1 MPGCIVLPWNFDAMK
16 HLRIILIYNG
26 FRWLQL
32 ESFIQFCCVETTPLE
47 VIADASLERPDH
59 KHVRM
64 RLIII
69 SKDDYAEL
77 ETFLLTINFIIA
89 LYRCL
94 SAHLLYNLWLFNVSV
109 FHTKHYWL
117 YIALLVCALH
127 RYHMSSVH
135 SKKKI
140 EKWKKGGTQRK

>member
-1 MPGCIVLPWNFDAMK
+1 MPGCIVLPWNVDAMK

-47 VIADASLERPDH
+47 VIADASLGRPDH

-64 RLIII
+64 GLIII

-94 SAHLLYNLWLFNVSV
+94 SAHLLYNSWLFYVSV
-109 FHTKHYWL
+109 FHTKHYW
-117 YIALLVCALH
+117 YVPCIDTTWV
-127 RYHMSSVH
+127 VF
-135 SKKKI
+135 
-140 EKWKKGGTQRK
+140 TQRKKLKNGKKGALKENNRKIK

>member
-1 MPGCIVLPWNFDAMK
+1 MPGCIVLPWNVDAMK

-47 VIADASLERPDH
+47 VIADASLGRPDH

-64 RLIII
+64 GLIII

-94 SAHLLYNLWLFNVSV
+94 SAHLLYNSWLFYVSV
-109 FHTKHYWL
+109 FHTKHYW
-117 YIALLVCALH
+117 YVPCIDTTWV
-127 RYHMSSVH
+127 VF
-135 SKKKI
+135 
-140 EKWKKGGTQRK
+140 TQRKKLKNEKKGALKEKNRKIK

>member
-94 SAHLLYNLWLFNVSV
+94 SAHLLYNSWLFYVSV
-109 FHTKHYWL
+109 FHTKHYW
-117 YIALLVCALH
+117 YVPCIDTTWV
-127 RYHMSSVH
+127 VF
-135 SKKKI
+135 
-140 EKWKKGGTQRK
+140 TQRKKLKNEKKGALKENNRKIK